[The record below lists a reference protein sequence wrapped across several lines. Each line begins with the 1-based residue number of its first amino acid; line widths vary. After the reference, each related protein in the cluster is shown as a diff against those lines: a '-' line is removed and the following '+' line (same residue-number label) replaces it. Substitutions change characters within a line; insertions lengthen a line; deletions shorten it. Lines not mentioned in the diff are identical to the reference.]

1 MMTSQEPEPNQRQ
14 GLKRIT
20 VAKKFEGEVTVT
32 VEGKSFS
39 QIISLDKFYINKNE
53 TETKLKKWIE
63 ENNISS
69 FSVAVFG
76 ITGQGRVEFKADKPL
91 DFHVYMFGE
100 KIATITGIGYI
111 DIGAPNPFWTITIGN
126 PNNETLTIKVIVS
139 GVAYI
144 TFEEE
149 K

>member
-63 ENNISS
+63 ENNIRS